1 MLQNTNHDDD
11 DDASVDTEMMMLV
24 LVPKQLPNVDM
35 VLENLIT
42 NAADKNF
49 RFCGIPH

>member
-24 LVPKQLPNVDM
+24 PKQLPNVDM

-42 NAADKNF
+42 IAADKNF